1 MSNSNVVEW
10 IVEEVRDGN
19 IRTQSFQSYEEA
31 LDIYNHLKSEH
42 KESFVSI
49 QRSEKKLLVE

>member
-1 MSNSNVVEW
+1 MSNNIVEW

-19 IRTQSFQSYEEA
+19 VRTQSFQTYEDA
-31 LDIYNHLKSEH
+31 LDVYNHLKVEN

>member
-1 MSNSNVVEW
+1 MNNNVVEW

-19 IRTQSFQSYEEA
+19 IRTQAFQSYEDA
-31 LDIYNHLKSEH
+31 LDVYNHLKLEN